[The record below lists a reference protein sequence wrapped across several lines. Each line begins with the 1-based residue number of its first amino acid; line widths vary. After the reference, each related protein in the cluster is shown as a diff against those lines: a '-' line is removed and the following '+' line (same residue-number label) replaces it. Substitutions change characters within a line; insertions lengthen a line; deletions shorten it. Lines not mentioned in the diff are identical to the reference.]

1 MSTSESATTA
11 KSKPFIPSEKKPAT
25 PRPSSF
31 SSVSARRI
39 QVKAPLTASSAAR
52 RASDIP
58 APPGGGLGHPS
69 AEAGHDKRRRAPA
82 QHAAALHPPAV
93 VMASRTVLAMMSS
106 MKSEPKPGWS
116 IT

>member
-31 SSVSARRI
+31 SSVSARKI
-39 QVKAPLTASSAAR
+39 QVKALLTSSSAAR

-58 APPGGGLGHPS
+58 APSGGGTHQLRLATTGP
-69 AEAGHDKRRRAPA
+69 RV
-82 QHAAALHPPAV
+82 HPP
-93 VMASRTVLAMMSS
+93 STLL
-106 MKSEPKPGWS
+106 PCTHLLWS
-116 IT
+116 WPAGQCWRR